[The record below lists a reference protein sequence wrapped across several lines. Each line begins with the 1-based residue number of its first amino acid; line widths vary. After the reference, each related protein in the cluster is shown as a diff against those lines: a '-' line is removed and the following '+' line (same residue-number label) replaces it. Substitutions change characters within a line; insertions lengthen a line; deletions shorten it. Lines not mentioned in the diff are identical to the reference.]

1 MSKKVLTSMKDENP
15 DLQKQIGCISG
26 FFQLFDRHSFLT
38 GQSNSS
44 HNQNIPNNKG
54 GISNHIKEVKNT
66 TQKATANNVKV
77 ARENQQFSTESS
89 GTSMTSSSRSSSM
102 SSLEFNRTIQI
113 EPPPINQM
121 KIPENSNSGAAMK
134 QGSQGHQPL
143 DFYDIVKES
152 MHRDVH
158 GLSVKTV
165 AKEEKKGRILKYIDS
180 PRPLEPSK
188 FVNTGVMVAWDSP
201 RLSYDGRDTQDTFKS
216 ATKPKELPRLSLD
229 SRQGSIK
236 SFNEGTKSRSLL
248 KGPQKGYGSS
258 STMQLQEPETSRR
271 PSSVVAKLMGLEAF
285 PDCTETCDTPP
296 RISSCATNKN
306 ETTAGPSTND
316 EYKQHQSAAS
326 SQRTIKGST
335 LLQFRRDASIM
346 NMTPYSRFSLEPIP
360 WRQPE
365 ASQGSQLQDSKRS
378 ESSAKASKLP
388 LSVYGEIEKRIADLE
403 FKNSGKDLR
412 ALKQILD
419 AMQRYKESLD
429 IPRDQLSNSLSD
441 NRSNSSL
448 SESIIVKSPRLRQ
461 KDPTSTTVEMS
472 NSTQGSKS
480 PIFIMKPAKAARK
493 TNSPASTEM
502 SFQGKSGPSKFSPAN
517 RTNGIMG
524 DKLDRQTAKG
534 IGPAITHAT
543 DPISQP
549 FHSVNKSNKKRTSKL
564 MQSSKVRQVIN
575 GENATNSSNTA
586 EAKSPRLQKKFGLER
601 RSPPTSPSSDLSSN
615 RRQQNRQSVELSSPS
630 TTPRQKFSEISNQ
643 RRDFKHEVD
652 LEVIHIDHSDRIN
665 GNTIQLKGIN
675 QNNAA
680 EELSKESFMA
690 EKTITAEQPSPVSV
704 LDASFYREEPPSPV
718 KKKSDI
724 SKDLDDALNTY
735 DSSEENSEDL
745 PLSSNTTK
753 ANFSSDTD
761 LRTQNLVEIL
771 QQIDNSDERFTN
783 FRDNKDPD
791 HRYISE
797 ILLASGLLSSPS
809 SSQVFHSSSYPINP
823 KLFLALEQIKTN
835 KMCFNIEHNAKNIAG
850 LNSPEQMQRK
860 LIFDVVNDILAQ
872 KIVLE
877 SSTLWR
883 QPNQQAGRKLSG
895 QLLLDELCTEI
906 DKLQHKNTNV
916 NLADENENLTS
927 LLWEELMH
935 CPTIYTNSYSEIPN
949 VVLDI
954 ERLIFKDLITEV
966 VRSELA
972 NHSGKHCRQ
981 LLLSK

>member
-1 MSKKVLTSMKDENP
+1 MKLT
-15 DLQKQIGCISG
+15 
-26 FFQLFDRHSFLT
+26 
-38 GQSNSS
+38 
-44 HNQNIPNNKG
+44 
-54 GISNHIKEVKNT
+54 
-66 TQKATANNVKV
+66 
-77 ARENQQFSTESS
+77 RENQQFSTESS
-89 GTSMTSSSRSSSM
+89 GTSVTSSSRSSSM

-113 EPPPINQM
+113 EPPPISQM
-121 KIPENSNSGAAMK
+121 KIPENTNSEAAMK
-134 QGSQGHQPL
+134 QGNQGHQPL
-143 DFYDIVKES
+143 DFYDIVKDS

-165 AKEEKKGRILKYIDS
+165 AKEERKGRILKYIDS

-365 ASQGSQLQDSKRS
+365 ASQGSQLQNSKRS
-378 ESSAKASKLP
+378 ESSAKASKLS

-429 IPRDQLSNSLSD
+429 IPRDQVSNSLSD

-448 SESIIVKSPRLRQ
+448 SESSIVKSPRLRQ

-502 SFQGKSGPSKFSPAN
+502 SFQGKSSLGKFSSAN
-517 RTNGIMG
+517 CANGIMG
-524 DKLDRQTAKG
+524 GKLDGQTAKG
-534 IGPAITHAT
+534 IGPAIRHAK
-543 DPISQP
+543 DSISQP
-549 FHSVNKSNKKRTSKL
+549 LHSVDKSNKMRTSKL

-643 RRDFKHEVD
+643 RRDFRHEVVV
-652 LEVIHIDHSDRIN
+652 EVIHTVHSDRIN

-675 QNNAA
+675 QN
-680 EELSKESFMA
+680 
-690 EKTITAEQPSPVSV
+690 VS
-704 LDASFYREEPPSPV
+704 
-718 KKKSDI
+718 I
-724 SKDLDDALNTY
+724 
-735 DSSEENSEDL
+735 
-745 PLSSNTTK
+745 
-753 ANFSSDTD
+753 
-761 LRTQNLVEIL
+761 
-771 QQIDNSDERFTN
+771 
-783 FRDNKDPD
+783 
-791 HRYISE
+791 
-797 ILLASGLLSSPS
+797 S
-809 SSQVFHSSSYPINP
+809 SSH
-823 KLFLALEQIKTN
+823 
-835 KMCFNIEHNAKNIAG
+835 H
-850 LNSPEQMQRK
+850 
-860 LIFDVVNDILAQ
+860 
-872 KIVLE
+872 
-877 SSTLWR
+877 
-883 QPNQQAGRKLSG
+883 
-895 QLLLDELCTEI
+895 
-906 DKLQHKNTNV
+906 
-916 NLADENENLTS
+916 
-927 LLWEELMH
+927 
-935 CPTIYTNSYSEIPN
+935 
-949 VVLDI
+949 
-954 ERLIFKDLITEV
+954 
-966 VRSELA
+966 
-972 NHSGKHCRQ
+972 
-981 LLLSK
+981 